1 MSRSPHS
8 AVPAVTLKLT
18 PGGWAVTC
26 SKGCQIVDRPLPR
39 PTADQVAEDHRKSHA
54 PRRVE

>member
-1 MSRSPHS
+1 MRSPHS

-18 PGGWAVTC
+18 PGGWLVAC
-26 SKGCQIVDRPLPR
+26 SKGCQIVDRPLLR